1 MTAANLPAVPG
12 PARPP
17 LDGTFLPVV
26 LLATALSRL
35 PFIAGSYGSDP
46 DAWRVAF
53 VARQLWEQGAYD
65 VSRFPGYPLHE
76 IAAAPFVGLGGATLS
91 NIFTLLLFLAA
102 LTVWHSLVRTHARS
116 PRLLTAAFAF
126 TPLLWL
132 ASSTTLDYAGS
143 LFFLLLSMHRAL
155 ADRPVQA
162 GLAAGVMTGFRPSNA
177 LLAVVPLL
185 LLPRNA
191 GTRQRRAL
199 VLATAAASA
208 VASFL
213 PVLIRYGATEWVS
226 ACVRQVGGVAEP
238 ALRHA
243 LMAAYRGV
251 DSIGPAAA
259 LLLLAALVSGWT
271 GLRRHLAGGDRIV
284 TAATAGLVLL
294 LIGFFALPAERGYLV
309 PGIPLLLLLVDR
321 TGARAWPA
329 AFAAALLLHGFVNF
343 DTVRH
348 SPEGGV
354 PGLNVRRGM
363 LLDELAKREA
373 AARKRAYLSVADLP
387 DSTVVLV
394 GSGPPL
400 WVENPAMQFELDP
413 FWLDFGDPLVEDFG
427 DRVVRR
433 IDRAALYFLP
443 VLSRDEAVLLR
454 RRGFTLA
461 CTEDVTGYV
470 RRAGG
475 IDLDSLHV
483 AVIPLPDR

>member
-1 MTAANLPAVPG
+1 MTAANLPAAPG
-12 PARPP
+12 PARPSP
-17 LDGTFLPVV
+17 DGAFLGVV

-53 VARQLWEQGAYD
+53 VARRLWEQGAYD

-91 NIFTLLLFLAA
+91 NIFSLLLFLAA

-116 PRLLTAAFAF
+116 PRLLTAAFAL

-143 LFFLLLSMHRAL
+143 LFFLLVSMHRSL

-162 GLAAGVMTGFRPSNA
+162 GVAAGAMAGFRPSNV

-185 LLPRNA
+185 LLPRTA
-191 GTRQRRAL
+191 ATPQRRAL
-199 VLATAAASA
+199 VLGTAAASA

-213 PVLIRYGATEWVS
+213 PVLLRYGATEWVT
-226 ACVRQVGGVAEP
+226 ACLRQVGGVAEP
-238 ALRHA
+238 ASRHA

-259 LLLLAALVSGWT
+259 LLLIAALASGWS
-271 GLRRHLAGGDRIV
+271 GLRRQHAEGDRMV
-284 TAATAGLVLL
+284 AAAGAGLALL

-309 PGIPLLLLLVDR
+309 PGAPLLLLLVDR
-321 TGARAWPA
+321 SRSRVWPA
-329 AFAAALLLHGFVNF
+329 TFAAALLLHGFVNF
-343 DTVRH
+343 DMVRH

-354 PGLNVRRGM
+354 PGLNIRRGM

-400 WVENPAMQFELDP
+400 WVENPAMQFEPDP
-413 FWLDFGDPLVEDFG
+413 FWLGFGDPLVEDFG
-427 DRVVRR
+427 DRAVRR
-433 IDRAALYFLP
+433 IDRAGLRFLP

-483 AVIPLPDR
+483 AVLPLPGR

>member
-1 MTAANLPAVPG
+1 MTAANPPSAPG
-12 PARPP
+12 APRNP
-17 LDGTFLPVV
+17 LDGTFLPGL

-35 PFIAGSYGSDP
+35 PFIPGSYGSDP
-46 DAWRVAF
+46 DAWRVAY
-53 VARQLWEQGAYD
+53 VARRLWEQGAYE

-91 NIFTLLLFLAA
+91 NILTLLLFLAA

-116 PRLLTAAFAF
+116 PRLLTSAFAF

-143 LFFLLLSMHRAL
+143 LFFLLLSMQRAL
-155 ADRPVQA
+155 EDRPVQA

-185 LLPRNA
+185 LLPRDA
-191 GTRQRRAL
+191 ATGRRRAL
-199 VLATAAASA
+199 VLGTAAATA
-208 VASFL
+208 LASFL
-213 PVLIRYGATEWVS
+213 PVLVRYGPAEWVT
-226 ACVRQVGGVAEP
+226 ACLRQVGGVAEP
-238 ALRHA
+238 PLRLALA
-243 LMAAYRGV
+243 AAYRGV
-251 DSIGPAAA
+251 DAIGPAAT
-259 LLLLAALVSGWT
+259 LLLVAALVSGWAVI
-271 GLRRHLAGGDRIV
+271 RRHHAGGDRIIA
-284 TAATAGLVLL
+284 AATAGLALL
-294 LIGFFALPAERGYLV
+294 LIAFLALPAERGYLV
-309 PGIPLLLLLVDR
+309 PGVPLLLLLLDR
-321 TGARAWPA
+321 TGGRGWLT

-343 DTVRH
+343 DAVRH

-400 WVENPAMQFELDP
+400 WVENPAMRFDLDP

-427 DRVVRR
+427 DRAVRR
-433 IDRAALYFLP
+433 IDRGELLFLP
-443 VLSRDEAVLLR
+443 LVSRDEAVLLR
-454 RRGFTLA
+454 SRGFTIA

-470 RRAGG
+470 RRAGR
-475 IDLDSLHV
+475 IDLDSMRV